1 MSNSSPVKVGFL
13 AILILSSCVSRK
25 NLTYLSFSGH
35 SGAYTGIGDD
45 IRASI
50 TPSAYKI
57 MTYDNL
63 YIRVLTPDPQ
73 WSALFNVDVGSGSLT
88 QESAALS
95 GYNVDSD
102 GYIEIPYVGKIVVVG
117 KTLSEIKSEL
127 DSIFKNYVTDAA
139 ITVKLVNNSVS
150 ILGEVRSPG
159 RYTLTKDR
167 LNVFEAL
174 SLAGDINEYGNRQK
188 VSLIRQSPFGPVIK
202 EFSLSDR
209 SILSSEFY
217 YILPNDVIYCMPMKA
232 KTFQINSSPLTLT
245 LSAISTALVIIG
257 FVRTF

>member
-1 MSNSSPVKVGFL
+1 MKISNTIKVVSL
-13 AILILSSCVSRK
+13 AVLILSSCVSRK
-25 NLTYLSFSGH
+25 HMTYLNYSDKSAEPDRSGV
-35 SGAYTGIGDD
+35 D
-45 IRASI
+45 IKASV
-50 TPSAYKI
+50 TPAAYKV

-73 WSALFNVDVGSGSLT
+73 WSALFNMDVGSGSLT

-95 GYNVDSD
+95 GYNVDSN
-102 GYIEIPYVGKIVVVG
+102 GNIEIPYVGKLVVAG
-117 KTLSEIKSEL
+117 KTLSEIKAEL
-127 DSIFKNYVTDAA
+127 DSVFRNYVTDAA

-167 LNVFEAL
+167 LNIFEAL
-174 SLAGDINEYGNRQK
+174 SMAGDINEYGNRQK
-188 VSLIRQSPFGPVIK
+188 VQLIRQSPFGPEIK

-209 SILSSEFY
+209 SIMSSEYY
-217 YILPNDVIYCMPMKA
+217 YILPNDIIYCSPMKA
-232 KTFQINSSPLTLT
+232 RSFQINSSPLTLA
-245 LSAISTALVIIG
+245 LSAISTVLVIVG